1 MFLILVFAISSKGNN
16 PWYDYLRHQSSTS
29 KPRNKK
35 KALEMQ
41 QSVKVKLHWG
51 SPSLSWTTGL
61 KTKCTQS
68 EHMSAE
74 RDKTPPVAHRYT
86 PFILQRSQLLL
97 SLNHKELSLCSKSD
111 LWPYQCFLCT
121 CVAVDSAVLLTL
133 ISESF
138 MISSPN
144 PSWQFVCVCHCSGA
158 TPPSNGEITALHM
171 WDSNAPTSGLNHM
184 KLCHQCCDS

>member
-1 MFLILVFAISSKGNN
+1 
-16 PWYDYLRHQSSTS
+16 
-29 KPRNKK
+29 
-35 KALEMQ
+35 MQ

-74 RDKTPPVAHRYT
+74 RDKTPPVAHRYA
-86 PFILQRSQLLL
+86 PFILQCSQLLL

-121 CVAVDSAVLLTL
+121 CVAVAVDSAVLLTL

-144 PSWQFVCVCHCSGA
+144 PSWQFVCVSLFWCH
-158 TPPSNGEITALHM
+158 TALKWSDNSITHV
-171 WDSNAPTSGLNHM
+171 GLECTNIWIKPYEALPSVLRIIKSLSQVQLRSWLFYMFFLTGDALHHE
-184 KLCHQCCDS
+184 LVNVTCV